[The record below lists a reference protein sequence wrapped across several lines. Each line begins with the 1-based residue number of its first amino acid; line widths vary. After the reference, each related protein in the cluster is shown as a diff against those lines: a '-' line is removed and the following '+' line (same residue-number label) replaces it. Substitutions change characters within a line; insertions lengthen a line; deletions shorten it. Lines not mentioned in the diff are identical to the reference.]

1 MNRSRV
7 LTALVLAL
15 ACATSASAQTRTREQ
30 WVALAQNGFAVPAGE
45 TPYGLLVQMD
55 ALLASPDPVLR
66 DEVAYSAAAAWIVS
80 RRLVGAD
87 DLRRL
92 LAVWSANLDDGL
104 GTSGDDRVLRRS
116 FSALCLSLIAAREA
130 ATPFLTA
137 AEVETLNARLLDYFE
152 RERDTRGFVAGRG
165 WIHSAAHT
173 ADAFKFLA
181 RGSHW
186 TPAHTARLLDA
197 MALKLDAVDTVFV
210 WGEPERLG
218 AALHAA
224 VRRPDGDAAAFEAW
238 TTRWVERHTALWAGG
253 PNIDPARFAV
263 VENAKQTLRALVA
276 QLAMEASP
284 TPTGESARRAA
295 LAALAHMR

>member
-1 MNRSRV
+1 MMRSRLAV
-7 LTALVLAL
+7 SLVLAL
-15 ACATSASAQTRTREQ
+15 ACADSASAQTRPREQ
-30 WVALAQNGFAVPAGE
+30 WVALVQGGFAVPAGE
-45 TPYGLLVQMD
+45 TPYALLVEMN

-66 DEVAYSAAAAWIVS
+66 DEVAYSAAAAWVVSKRIV
-80 RRLVGAD
+80 GPD

-92 LAVWSANLDDGL
+92 ITLWSANLDDGL

-116 FSALCLSLIAAREA
+116 FSALCLSLVAARDV

-137 AEVETLNARLLDYFE
+137 AEAETLTARLLDYFV
-152 RERDTRGFVAGRG
+152 RERDTRGFVPGRG
-165 WIHSAAHT
+165 WIHSVAHT

-181 RGSHW
+181 RGQHW
-186 TPAHTARLLDA
+186 TPAHTSRLLDA
-197 MALKLDAVDTVFV
+197 TARKLDAADRVFV

-224 VRRPDGDAAAFEAW
+224 VRRADADAPAFEAW
-238 TTRWVERHTALWAGG
+238 TTRFVERHTALWAGG
-253 PNIDPARFAV
+253 PNIEPARFAV

-276 QLAMEASP
+276 LLAMETSP

-295 LAALAHMR
+295 LAALARMR

>member
-66 DEVAYSAAAAWIVS
+66 DEVAYSAAAAWVVS
-80 RRLVGAD
+80 KRLVGPD

-92 LAVWSANLDDGL
+92 ITLWSGNLDDGL

-137 AEVETLNARLLDYFE
+137 AEVEALNARLLDYFA

-165 WIHSAAHT
+165 WIHSVAHT

-181 RGSHW
+181 RGPQW
-186 TPAHTARLLDA
+186 TPAQSARLLDA

>member
-1 MNRSRV
+1 MRRSWLV
-7 LTALVLAL
+7 PALVLTL
-15 ACATSASAQTRTREQ
+15 VCATSASAQTRTREQ
-30 WVALAQNGFAVPAGE
+30 WLALATGGFAVPAGE
-45 TPYGLLVQMD
+45 TPYGLLVEMN
-55 ALLASPDPVLR
+55 ALLPSPDPGLR

-80 RRLVGAD
+80 KRLVGPD

-92 LAVWSANLDDGL
+92 ITLWSANLDDGL

-130 ATPFLTA
+130 ATPFLAA
-137 AEVETLNARLLDYFE
+137 AEVEALTARLLDYFA
-152 RERDTRGFVAGRG
+152 RERDTRGFLPGRG
-165 WIHSAAHT
+165 WLHSVAHT

-186 TPAHTARLLDA
+186 TPAQTSGLLDA
-197 MALKLDAVDTVFV
+197 MARKLDAVDSVFV

-224 VRRPDGDAAAFEAW
+224 VRRPDADTSAFEAW

-253 PNIDPARFAV
+253 PDIDPARFAV

-276 QLAMEASP
+276 LLAMETSP
-284 TPTGESARRAA
+284 TPAGEAARCAA
-295 LAALAHMR
+295 LSALARMR